1 VAVNDTYVM
10 LVPGQEIDIGLDPD
24 GNGTPGVLANDTD
37 ADGDTLSAHLFL
49 DPFHAA
55 KHGFVTVS
63 ADGSFVYV
71 PNPGYAGPDSFSY
84 FASDGLWSGNIATVS
99 LRVAPVARADFYL
112 LAPGQSLNIPSDEAA
127 ISGVLVN
134 DFDAEGDPLTAS
146 LAPGGGPANGP
157 TARSP
162 IRPMPASMVPTASPT
177 WPTMGSRTATPRR

>member
-1 VAVNDTYVM
+1 MIRRPPRSTLFPYTTLFRSASLAPGGGPANGTLSLNPDGSFTYTPNAGFHGADSFTYVANDGFSDSNTATVTLAVDTPPVAVNDTYVM

-84 FASDGLWSGNIATVS
+84 FAFDGLANSNIATVS
-99 LRVAPVARADFYL
+99 
-112 LAPGQSLNIPSDEAA
+112 
-127 ISGVLVN
+127 
-134 DFDAEGDPLTAS
+134 
-146 LAPGGGPANGP
+146 
-157 TARSP
+157 
-162 IRPMPASMVPTASPT
+162 
-177 WPTMGSRTATPRR
+177 